1 MGKSEGEK
9 WAKITI
15 PESLYKEA
23 ERWAELWGCTTEEF
37 IIEAIELAI
46 EEEKQKREK

>member
-23 ERWAELWGCTTEEF
+23 ERWAELWGCTVEEF
-37 IIEAIELAI
+37 VNEALSQMVS
-46 EEEKQKREK
+46 EEKKRQK